1 MSTKHEGLT
10 LEKLPQAISLLTEE
24 VSEIKSLL
32 LQQANT
38 KPSETECWFNLDE
51 LCEYLPDRPSKQTV
65 YDWVHDRIIP
75 VHKGPKK
82 LRFLKSEIDKW
93 LLEGRKKTQVE
104 LVEEANSYLL
114 SIDAKKSF
122 STKKASRNGN

>member
-32 LQQANT
+32 LQQANA
-38 KPSETECWFNLDE
+38 KPTETDGWFNLDE

-65 YDWVHDRIIP
+65 YDWVHDRNIP

-82 LRFLKSEIDKW
+82 LRFLKSEVDKW
-93 LLEGRKKTQVE
+93 LHEGRKKTQVE
-104 LVEEANSYLL
+104 LAKEANSYLL
-114 SIDAKKSF
+114 SIDAKKSI
-122 STKKASRNGN
+122 SPKMASRNGN

>member
-1 MSTKHEGLT
+1 MSTNHEGLT

-32 LQQANT
+32 LQQANA
-38 KPSETECWFNLDE
+38 KPSDTDCWFNLNE

-65 YDWVHDRIIP
+65 YDWVHSRNIP

-82 LRFLKSEIDKW
+82 LRFLKSEIDAW
-93 LLEGRKKTQVE
+93 LNQGRKKTHAE
-104 LVEEANSYLL
+104 LQEE
-114 SIDAKKSF
+114 SIQFLKLKK
-122 STKKASRNGN
+122 R

>member
-32 LQQANT
+32 LQQANA
-38 KPSETECWFNLDE
+38 KPTETDGWFNLDE

-65 YDWVHDRIIP
+65 YDWVHDRNIP

>member
-1 MSTKHEGLT
+1 MKKFQEGVC
-10 LEKLPQAISLLTEE
+10 LENLPWAVALLTEE

-32 LQQANT
+32 LQQANA

-82 LRFLKSEIDKW
+82 LRFLKSEIDAW
-93 LLEGRKKTQVE
+93 LQQGRKKTHAELQVE
-104 LVEEANSYLL
+104 
-114 SIDAKKSF
+114 SIQFLKPKK
-122 STKKASRNGN
+122 R

>member
-32 LQQANT
+32 LQQANA
-38 KPSETECWFNLDE
+38 KPSETDCWFNLDE

-65 YDWVHDRIIP
+65 YDWVHERNIP

-82 LRFLKSEIDKW
+82 LRFLKSEVDKW
-93 LLEGRKKTQVE
+93 LHEGRKKTQVE
-104 LVEEANSYLL
+104 LAKEANSYLL
-114 SIDAKKSF
+114 SIDAKKSI
-122 STKKASRNGN
+122 SPKTASRNGN

>member
-1 MSTKHEGLT
+1 MHNLERGLS
-10 LEKLPQAISLLTEE
+10 LENLPWAVALLTEE